1 MQKIQCSRLGQ
12 RISDFPHEECGKYN
26 CSPPIC
32 LPNSSF
38 SIRPADPPVAARD
51 ADVLLFGAAEVYKN
65 IFESNRFVERYRM
78 SEIEHEL
85 GVTRDKCIKLAM
97 LLGSGARA

>member
-1 MQKIQCSRLGQ
+1 M
-12 RISDFPHEECGKYN
+12 
-26 CSPPIC
+26 
-32 LPNSSF
+32 
-38 SIRPADPPVAARD
+38 
-51 ADVLLFGAAEVYKN
+51 LLFGAAEVYKN

-97 LLGSGARA
+97 LLGSGARQ